1 MMKRLLQLGFMAALL
16 AFTTLAIPATNT
28 STVHAATVTPNTD
41 TSHCAS
47 LGSLIETDKLT
58 YNGTTY
64 GYLNIYYNSSN
75 GYNCAETTSASATYG
90 KSKYMYVELDVCK
103 ETSPGNTC
111 TVLSY
116 NAPYTD
122 YDGGTYSYY
131 AGPAGVNGKGHCI
144 TPYAEIDLNGQIAEY
159 GVGKAV
165 HCS

>member
-1 MMKRLLQLGFMAALL
+1 MMKKLLQLSIIAALL
-16 AFTTLAIPATNT
+16 AFTALALPTTNT
-28 STVHAATVTPNTD
+28 STAHAAAVTPHTD

-90 KSKYMYVELDVCK
+90 KSKFMYVELDVCK

-111 TVLSY
+111 TFLSS
-116 NAPYTD
+116 NPPYTD
-122 YDGGTYSYY
+122 HDGGTYSYY
-131 AGPAGVNGKGHCI
+131 AGPAGVDGKGHCI
-144 TPYAEIDLNGQIAEY
+144 SSYGEIDWNGNTASY
-159 GVGKAV
+159 GTGNAT
-165 HCS
+165 HCG